1 MTESLRL
8 MRDKHVTQSK
18 VQYRNWNFESVTTES
33 YKSFNTGINLLAA
46 LHVSAR
52 LAQSRATSTH
62 VLNMPSVKTA
72 QDMGCMGISL
82 CVACSASLP
91 AACGCEGIAG

>member
-72 QDMGCMGISL
+72 QDMGWES
-82 CVACSASLP
+82 VYVWP
-91 AACGCEGIAG
+91 AAPRCLLPVDVKA